1 MRWNY
6 AQTLCY
12 DPSSTLDELHEAV
25 STLEDTTR
33 TARQVLGGAHP
44 LTVDIERELRNAQAV
59 LRAREETQDAFRTAR
74 VNLAQER
81 SELAQTLADAAAR
94 LPRDR

>member
-12 DPSSTLDELHEAV
+12 DPSSTLDELHEGV
-25 STLEDTTR
+25 STLEDATR

-44 LTVDIERELRNAQAV
+44 LTVDIERGLGDARAA
-59 LRAREETQDAFRTAR
+59 LRARE
-74 VNLAQER
+74 
-81 SELAQTLADAAAR
+81 
-94 LPRDR
+94 PKK